1 MAWRRSRRRCA
12 CVAKRACVYLELEL
26 LAGGLVVLAADRRG
40 EERDERDDGKG
51 EELHGRSLRTGVAK
65 GE

>member
-1 MAWRRSRRRCA
+1 MHG
-12 CVAKRACVYLELEL
+12 VAAQAAVCACVYLELEL

-51 EELHGRSLRTGVAK
+51 EELHGRSLRTGMAK